1 MRMGIYETRSVRS
14 FLERN
19 FIAIQD
25 VFNLLGMQD
34 DYEGFVKD
42 CEVDIRQTSV
52 EDMRVELDGFILGYR
67 SGIEALRLSLR
78 HAFIL
83 SRMAEL
89 AMGEGRF
96 EKSLFVLN
104 EASYRAGLAQGIG
117 WAMFWENWRPE
128 TDSSEAARHAAKVKH
143 QKASEPVKEE
153 ILRLLE
159 SKGRGEKWTFLSS
172 AIDSIELQLES
183 FLVETGSKYKLENMA
198 RTTVPNWSREDSRF
212 RKKLGR
218 FVELRE
224 QT

>member
-1 MRMGIYETRSVRS
+1 MPTGLYETRSIHG

-19 FIAIQD
+19 FLSIKDA
-25 VFNLLGMQD
+25 FELLGMQD

-42 CEVDIRQTSV
+42 CEVDIRQISV

-67 SGIEALRLSLR
+67 SGIEALRLALR

-143 QKASEPVKEE
+143 QKASEPVKERVR
-153 ILRLLE
+153 I
-159 SKGRGEKWTFLSS
+159 
-172 AIDSIELQLES
+172 
-183 FLVETGSKYKLENMA
+183 
-198 RTTVPNWSREDSRF
+198 
-212 RKKLGR
+212 
-218 FVELRE
+218 FV
-224 QT
+224 